1 MAKQFKINKEKC
13 IGYGV
18 CLVSCEGATELGE
31 DGKARVI
38 NSEKLE
44 KCGGKKICPYGA
56 VEEKQ

>member
-1 MAKQFKINKEKC
+1 
-13 IGYGV
+13 
-18 CLVSCEGATELGE
+18 
-31 DGKARVI
+31 VI